1 MKRFYK
7 TASVQASKVGDGY
20 QVFLDDRVLKS
31 PARADLILPT
41 DALAEAIAEEWRGQE
56 EQIQP
61 ASMPMMT
68 LAATAVDRVAPK
80 RDAVAAEA
88 AAYAGSDL
96 LCYRADLQAELAAA
110 QAAGWDPVLDWAQE
124 RFGASFIITSG
135 VMPVVQANTT
145 LMLLAREAAGLDP
158 FRLAA
163 LHTMTAAMGS
173 FVLALAVREKQ
184 VAPDAA
190 VVLSQIDE
198 DHQATLWGRDEEA
211 VERRARVEEDVLSAS
226 RFLDLLES

>member
-7 TASVQASKVGDGY
+7 TASVQASKVGEGY

-41 DALAEAIAEEWRGQE
+41 DAVAEAIAEEWRGQE

-68 LAATAVDRVAPK
+68 LAATAVDRVAPQ

-96 LCYRADLQAELAAA
+96 LCYRADQPPELVAA
-110 QAAGWDPVLDWAQE
+110 QAAGWDPVLDWAQQ
-124 RFGASFIITSG
+124 RYGASFTITSG

-163 LHTMTAAMGS
+163 LHTLTAAMGS

-190 VVLSQIDE
+190 VLLSQIDE
-198 DHQATLWGRDEEA
+198 DHQAALWGHDEEA
-211 VERRARVEEDVLSAS
+211 VQRRARAEEDVLSAS
-226 RFLDLLES
+226 RFLDLLNS